1 MEEKVVLTLSEIEK
15 RLTDISDYDKKK
27 EFLKGIYTD
36 KDYADNKRD
45 IANLL
50 SSLILN
56 KDKKPKYHIA
66 YDSLSEGIEPIYF
79 WILDFMRDSGP
90 SGLGMDVRKV
100 SEDMEAS
107 VSSGYFGEI
116 GQRTTLMQQKAMEY
130 LGLINNI
137 IKSLLNLIYDLKEFE
152 IRLDPYNKLKDKSA
166 SPEDRDAAKRSL
178 KGIWMDQVDARKG
191 RGSINLLAQDLNFVT
206 IRDAFFHVD
215 KIESID
221 RLDLNERVKTL
232 LKRKL
237 FEYNK
242 WEEVSEQEIR
252 TRYNVERKYLK
263 SQKGTLKLYASWAK
277 PYLKAANK
285 LKMKEFD
292 KANIVNAFSNMEFE
306 IKLHGKREIKP
317 GSIHE
322 SFKEVDLERKYFSV
336 VEVTM
341 HFRSVPS
348 VMSSQGGRHYIHGG
362 RTDLSFRAYGLDDI
376 ELSAVE
382 SADFDEDLRMIEDYV
397 GGSLD
402 EISNEIAKYSS
413 LDLSPKKE
421 EKVVKK
427 SSSSNMVNPF
437 AGIFTSFNN
446 LFSGP
451 KDFFDFSSSHSK
463 KLDFLYTELASK
475 CQKDAEDKAY
485 LVYNVY
491 KKTHGMANI

>member
-1 MEEKVVLTLSEIEK
+1 MEEKVVLSVPDIEK
-15 RLTDISDYDKKK
+15 RLKEIDDFDKKK
-27 EFLKGIYTD
+27 GFLKSIYTD
-36 KDYADNKRD
+36 KDYDDKKRN
-45 IANLL
+45 IANMLAK
-50 SSLILN
+50 LIME
-56 KDKKPKYHIA
+56 KDKKPKYNIA

-79 WILDFMRDSGP
+79 WVLDFMRDSGP

-137 IKSLLNLIYDLKEFE
+137 IKSLLNLLYDLKEFE
-152 IRLDPYNKLKDKSA
+152 IRLKPYSDLKDPNVSA
-166 SPEDRDAAKRSL
+166 EEKDAAMRSL
-178 KGIWMDQVDARKG
+178 KGVWMDQVDARKG

-206 IRDAFFHVD
+206 IRDAFFHVNNVD
-215 KIESID
+215 KIKD
-221 RLDLNERVKTL
+221 LDLNERVKTL

-237 FEYNK
+237 SEFVE
-242 WEEVSEQEIR
+242 WHRVSEQEIR

-263 SQKGTLKLYASWAK
+263 SQEGTLKLYANWAK

-322 SFKEVDLERKYFSV
+322 SFKEVVLERKYFSV
-336 VEVTM
+336 VEITM

-348 VMSSQGGRHYIHGG
+348 VMSGQGGRHYVHGG
-362 RTDLSFRAYGLDDI
+362 RTDISFKAYGLDDI

-382 SADFDEDLRMIEDYV
+382 SADFDEDLKLIGDYV

-402 EISNEIAKYSS
+402 EISDEIAKYSS

-427 SSSSNMVNPF
+427 SSGSNIENPF
-437 AGIFTSFNN
+437 AGIVASFSNM
-446 LFSGP
+446 FAAP
-451 KDFFDFSSSHSK
+451 KFFDFSSDHNK
-463 KLDFLYTELASK
+463 KLDFLYTELSQK
-475 CQKDAEDKAY
+475 CKSDAEDKAY

-491 KKTHGMANI
+491 KKTHGMANV